1 MGDGELKRSMTFTD
15 LLSFGIASIMGSGGF
30 NLIGQGV
37 VSGGPWFP
45 AALAIVTAL
54 FQGASKVYEEA
65 FNAFK
70 TNTSESDVV
79 REQFGPFPE
88 VGTALAILLFNV
100 FSISTI
106 LVVAAKAVFPK
117 GTWSGQVS
125 TALAIVFGMSVFSLQ
140 GIDMNKEVVG
150 FFSGAVTVL
159 LVLASAIGLFE
170 GFGPGGTD
178 VEVWPSSLNKTPDFF
193 QSILFFYFI
202 LAGFDILMKFVEE
215 SKDPKGD
222 IPRSFYVSNAT
233 ATLLTAGVAYA
244 FVHSLTL
251 KPYIKASTQN
261 VMGLIFE
268 SFLGPPAGTIIHWV
282 SILLMIATAFV
293 TFLGTTRYIY
303 SIGEECSKG
312 KHKEIIHEGWGSWIK
327 ELNDAKVPVKTVYIT
342 LALVSLGLL
351 INHTS
356 KLVRLSD
363 FFLTLVMFTVA
374 AAVTRRQ
381 VLAGSVP
388 LIEGATAAGF
398 FALLLTCCF

>member
-1 MGDGELKRSMTFTD
+1 MD

-30 NLIGQGV
+30 NLIGEGV
-37 VSGGPWFP
+37 INGGPWFP

-65 FNAFK
+65 FKAFK
-70 TNTSESDVV
+70 SNTSESDIV

-88 VGTALAILLFNV
+88 VGTALAILFFNV

-106 LVVAAKAVFPK
+106 LVVAAKTVFPK
-117 GTWSGQVS
+117 GTWTGQVS
-125 TALAIVFGMSVFSLQ
+125 IALAVVFGMTVFSLQ

-159 LVLASAIGLFE
+159 LALASAIGLFE

-215 SKDPKGD
+215 SKDPNTD

-233 ATLLTAGVAYA
+233 STLLTAGVAYA
-244 FVHSLTL
+244 FVHALTL
-251 KPYIKASTQN
+251 KSYTKASSHN
-261 VMGLIFE
+261 VMSLIFE
-268 SFLGPPAGTIIHWV
+268 SFLGPPAGTIIHWA
-282 SILLMIATAFV
+282 SIVLMIATAFV

-303 SIGEECSKG
+303 SIGEDCSKG
-312 KHKEIIHEGWGSWIK
+312 KHKEFIQEGWGSWIK
-327 ELNDAKVPVKTVYIT
+327 QLNMAKVPVNTVYIT
-342 LALVSLGLL
+342 LALASLGIL

-398 FALLLTCCF
+398 FALLFTCCF

>member
-1 MGDGELKRSMTFTD
+1 
-15 LLSFGIASIMGSGGF
+15 
-30 NLIGQGV
+30 
-37 VSGGPWFP
+37 
-45 AALAIVTAL
+45 
-54 FQGASKVYEEA
+54 
-65 FNAFK
+65 
-70 TNTSESDVV
+70 
-79 REQFGPFPE
+79 
-88 VGTALAILLFNV
+88 
-100 FSISTI
+100 
-106 LVVAAKAVFPK
+106 
-117 GTWSGQVS
+117 
-125 TALAIVFGMSVFSLQ
+125 MSVFSLQ
-140 GIDMNKEVVG
+140 GIDMNKEVIG

-178 VEVWPSSLNKTPDFF
+178 VDVWPSSLNKTPDFF

-244 FVHSLTL
+244 FVHALTL
-251 KPYIKASTQN
+251 KSYTKASMHN
-261 VMGLIFE
+261 IMGLIFE

-381 VLAGSVP
+381 ALAGSVP